1 VLWQLEWGEQIEFLE
16 DVESR
21 TGETPTALL
30 NRPKR
35 WVWLEEYLQAFDTL
49 SRSRSIG
56 FSRNPISFQD
66 IVTYA
71 QFYDV
76 EDFDSFC
83 LLIQHIDGDYLEY
96 LANRDKNQSSN
107 ESTNVNPQS
116 RS

>member
-1 VLWQLEWGEQIEFLE
+1 MLWQLQWGEQIEFLE
-16 DVESR
+16 EVEAR
-21 TGETPTALL
+21 TGETPAALL
-30 NRPKR
+30 NRPTR

-83 LLIQHIDGDYLEY
+83 LLIQYIDRDYLEY
-96 LANRDKNQSSN
+96 LAERDKSQPSN

>member
-1 VLWQLEWGEQIEFLE
+1 MLWQLEWGDQIEFLE
-16 DVESR
+16 DVASR

-49 SRSRSIG
+49 SASRSIG

-71 QFYDV
+71 QIYDV
-76 EDFDSFC
+76 EDFEIFC
-83 LLIQHIDGDYLEY
+83 LLIQRMDGDFLEY
-96 LANRDKNQSSN
+96 LASRDTGKSSN
-107 ESTNVNPQS
+107 EPANINTKSS
-116 RS
+116 S